1 MERGMNKVVIVT
13 RKTRLNDLIYKYNTM
28 EQAKF
33 YIEHMGADFSDYINE
48 DKRYQ
53 EAVAEVMEASEK
65 YARVQRIDRDFL
77 PNMIFG
83 KNDIVIAVGQ
93 DGLVAN
99 TLKYLDGQ
107 PLIGINP
114 DPSRWDGMLL
124 PFEAG
129 EAEQILLKVIG
140 GKYRPREI
148 TMAQAKTR
156 DGQTIL
162 AVNDLFVGQK
172 THVSARYDIT
182 WNRKTENQSSSGI
195 IISTGLGSTGWYRSV
210 MTQAAGIAEE
220 FGSGNFQCEN
230 VGWDE
235 NKLIFVVREPFPS
248 RSTQTEI
255 IYGKLTKTDTFKV
268 LSKMPGNG
276 VVFSDGIES
285 DAIEFN
291 AGTEI
296 TVQIAPRKGILVVQ

>member
-13 RKTRLNDLIYKYNTM
+13 RKTRLKDLIYKYNTM

-33 YIEHMGADFSDYINE
+33 YIEHMGADFSDYVNE
-48 DKRYQ
+48 DKRYR
-53 EAVAEVMEASEK
+53 EAVAEVMEVSEK
-65 YARVQRIDRDFL
+65 YARVQRIDRGFL

-83 KNDIVIAVGQ
+83 EHDIVIAVGQ

-107 PLIGINP
+107 PLIGVNP

-129 EAEQILLKVIG
+129 EAEQVLLKVIRG
-140 GKYRPREI
+140 NHQLKEI
-148 TMAQAKTR
+148 TMAQAKTQ

-182 WNRKTENQSSSGI
+182 WNRRTEYQSSSGI

-210 MTQAAGIAEE
+210 MTQAAGIAKE
-220 FGSGNFQCEN
+220 FGRGNFKGE
-230 VGWDE
+230 GMSWDD
-235 NKLIFVVREPFPS
+235 NKLLFVVREPFPS
-248 RSTQTEI
+248 CSTQTEI
-255 IYGKLTKTDTFKV
+255 IYGKLTKTDTFKI

-296 TVQIAPRKGILVVQ
+296 TIQIAPKKGILVA